1 MIKYISVALQL
12 PYSFNL
18 NLFFFSKIKSQK
30 SKEVMNPDYNRF
42 ESSFSKNILAQL
54 AKRRCIIFQ
63 RNYFKIDNIYF
74 S

>member
-1 MIKYISVALQL
+1 
-12 PYSFNL
+12 
-18 NLFFFSKIKSQK
+18 
-30 SKEVMNPDYNRF
+30 MNPDYNRF

>member
-1 MIKYISVALQL
+1 
-12 PYSFNL
+12 
-18 NLFFFSKIKSQK
+18 
-30 SKEVMNPDYNRF
+30 MNPDYNRF
-42 ESSFSKNILAQL
+42 ESSFSKNILRQL